1 MSFDMESNGLTPLN
15 NAYIDIDIIGDGNIP
30 LKKYKVNM
38 RAFLKLLE
46 KAKEEL
52 DKEEE
57 K

>member
-1 MSFDMESNGLTPLN
+1 MAFDMESNVLTPLN

-38 RAFLKLLE
+38 RAFIKLLE

-52 DKEEE
+52 DKEEKE
-57 K
+57 